1 MAEWAMPWAF
11 TDRLKIRDA
20 ASAFVASRAAE
31 RAYERKLRS
40 VAERVRTTLAT
51 TKPEQAEKALREYAE
66 LIGPWAAQ
74 SAATMLATVDRKNRD
89 SFLRE
94 AARAGIDMRILLASP
109 GVGYAVQDRIAE
121 NVRLIKSI
129 VTHSAD
135 DVAKLVQESMATGMR
150 AEDLAKRIERVGE
163 VSKSRARTIA
173 ATEVSKAGTALTR
186 ARAESVGSEGYI
198 WRTARD
204 GAVRDSH
211 RMMEGKFVRWDSP
224 PTLDGM
230 TGHAGEFPNDRCYP
244 DPVIPRSDGTSYN
257 QPLPTQEEEKAAGE
271 QRLLSAWERYTPEDG
286 EAWPEV
292 VRHVPDEPLYNVERA
307 MFTPAKLT
315 KYALSRT
322 NSPDGAAKAEAFE
335 KYLGFTLKDAEKI
348 ERLAMEG
355 ITHLPAERGKA
366 DERGER
372 FSVYVPIKGN
382 NGVTADVMTAWI
394 YDRFKNGRLSTIPRL
409 TNCFLNKRS
418 IKSLR
423 TEEKKHA

>member
-11 TDRLKIRDA
+11 TDRMKIRDA

-244 DPVIPRSDGTSYN
+244 EPVIPRGDGTPYK

-271 QRLLSAWERYTPEDG
+271 QRLMTAWEHHTPEGG

-292 VRHVPDEPLYNVERA
+292 VRHVPGEPLYNIGKA
-307 MFTPAKLT
+307 KFISQKLT
-315 KYALSRT
+315 KYSLDVT
-322 NSPDGAAKAEAFE
+322 SPKGKAKAEAFR
-335 KYLGFTLKDAEKI
+335 KFLGFGPDDAQTI

-355 ITHLPAERGKA
+355 IRHLPAERMDTDKW
-366 DERGER
+366 GER
-372 FSVYVPIKGN
+372 FSVYVPMKGN
-382 NGVTADVMTAWI
+382 NGKVANVLTAWI
-394 YDRFKNGRLSTIPRL
+394 YDRLENGKLSTVPRLS
-409 TNCFLNKRS
+409 NCYLDKKS
-418 IKSLR
+418 IAYIKNM
-423 TEEKKHA
+423 EKYHA

>member
-135 DVAKLVQESMATGMR
+135 EVAKLVQESMATGMR

-244 DPVIPRSDGTSYN
+244 EPVIPRGDGTPYN

-271 QRLLSAWERYTPEDG
+271 QRLLSAWERHTPEDDG
-286 EAWPEV
+286 TWPEV
-292 VRHVPDEPLYNVERA
+292 VRHAPDEPLYNMEKA
-307 MFTPAKLT
+307 WIPAGKLAGYALNPDNPRGRNKAVVFASALALKKEHAAVLHDQIMRGIESGDYKAEHHMTNEYGETFKVIVPVTGMNGRTVDVVTLWQYDRKKGSISTAPKLT
-315 KYALSRT
+315 TA
-322 NSPDGAAKAEAFE
+322 
-335 KYLGFTLKDAEKI
+335 
-348 ERLAMEG
+348 
-355 ITHLPAERGKA
+355 
-366 DERGER
+366 
-372 FSVYVPIKGN
+372 YV
-382 NGVTADVMTAWI
+382 V
-394 YDRFKNGRLSTIPRL
+394 
-409 TNCFLNKRS
+409 
-418 IKSLR
+418 
-423 TEEKKHA
+423 

>member
-135 DVAKLVQESMATGMR
+135 EVAKLVQESMATGMR
-150 AEDLAKRIERVGE
+150 AEDLAKRIEHVGE

-204 GAVRDSH
+204 G
-211 RMMEGKFVRWDSP
+211 
-224 PTLDGM
+224 
-230 TGHAGEFPNDRCYP
+230 
-244 DPVIPRSDGTSYN
+244 
-257 QPLPTQEEEKAAGE
+257 Q
-271 QRLLSAWERYTPEDG
+271 
-286 EAWPEV
+286 
-292 VRHVPDEPLYNVERA
+292 
-307 MFTPAKLT
+307 
-315 KYALSRT
+315 YAIR
-322 NSPDGAAKAEAFE
+322 
-335 KYLGFTLKDAEKI
+335 I
-348 ERLAMEG
+348 E
-355 ITHLPAERGKA
+355 
-366 DERGER
+366 
-372 FSVYVPIKGN
+372 
-382 NGVTADVMTAWI
+382 
-394 YDRFKNGRLSTIPRL
+394 
-409 TNCFLNKRS
+409 
-418 IKSLR
+418 
-423 TEEKKHA
+423 